1 MKNKLLT
8 IFALLL
14 LTFSAKAQEQV
25 QLTQADLDA
34 FKERVGIMI
43 DDFQDYLSII
53 GSKERPYKVKNYY
66 IGQTLELFV
75 KKGERVIMETS
86 STRTSIITR
95 RLLKVYL
102 LRLAKLRYAKVEISQ
117 AETFY
122 ISNFYKVGSNKY
134 RASATIF
141 QKFCGYNKYGD
152 KYVKRY
158 CDVTKKTIEIHIEL
172 IEDLYGQRWVVKLGN
187 VSVAETTPAN

>member
-8 IFALLL
+8 ILALLL

-25 QLTQADLDA
+25 QLTQADLAA

-75 KKGERVIMETS
+75 DSGARVIMETS
-86 STRTSIITR
+86 STRTKIITR
-95 RLLKVYL
+95 RLMSVYL
-102 LRLAKLRYAKVEISQ
+102 TRLSKLRYAKVEISQ

-122 ISNFYKVGSNKY
+122 LSNFYKIGNNKY

-141 QKFCGYNKYGD
+141 QKFCGYSKYGD

-158 CDVTKKTIEIHIEL
+158 CDVTKKTIEIHLEKI
-172 IEDLYGQRWVVKLGN
+172 IDLLGERWIVKLGN